1 MEVDNGFDRKS
12 EAFSA
17 REDRLYGR
25 NCSTAC
31 GSTRLSR
38 IVRNRR
44 TVGAGGGKRVG
55 GGVIIRSFIS
65 LRIVWGCPL
74 FLSFASTG
82 RNPPLPQ
89 PPRGKLGP
97 RVPRPDIHASALV
110 DSARNG
116 SIECEKGKDF
126 LISYRKFILCLNS
139 SRVQTCKNRDQR
151 LKKLPDFFELKIRRK
166 EKFEFR
172 TRREEKRKKKRK
184 KKSTFLLPAASDPAF
199 ILSSSRV
206 HSLYAPLLLACARES
221 PRRWR
226 KRERKSESG
235 RRGRD
240 VEAESYLVK
249 NRLRAAHL
257 VPFARTTSGLMHSAR
272 WKRASVCAPL
282 GRCRRRRR
290 RLGSSP
296 ATGLE
301 ESDRSPR
308 TSCVPRGGRSSSSI
322 LTVRP
327 RFLSAGVA
335 TRKRDQKRER
345 EKLGED
351 TAVQVWSLN
360 PLNRHK

>member
-126 LISYRKFILCLNS
+126 LISYRKCVFILCLNS

-166 EKFEFR
+166 EKLELG
-172 TRREEKRKKKRK
+172 EKRRGKRRGRRK
-184 KKSTFLLPAASDPAF
+184 NRLFSSLRHPTLRSFFPRAVCIRF
-199 ILSSSRV
+199 MRLSSSHVRG
-206 HSLYAPLLLACARES
+206 SL
-221 PRRWR
+221 
-226 KRERKSESG
+226 
-235 RRGRD
+235 
-240 VEAESYLVK
+240 LV
-249 NRLRAAHL
+249 
-257 VPFARTTSGLMHSAR
+257 V
-272 WKRASVCAPL
+272 
-282 GRCRRRRR
+282 
-290 RLGSSP
+290 
-296 ATGLE
+296 
-301 ESDRSPR
+301 
-308 TSCVPRGGRSSSSI
+308 GG
-322 LTVRP
+322 
-327 RFLSAGVA
+327 
-335 TRKRDQKRER
+335 RER
-345 EKLGED
+345 ERARAVEEGE
-351 TAVQVWSLN
+351 TWRQN
-360 PLNRHK
+360 PIWLKIVCVPLTWFHSRGRRPA